1 MSIILHFLRH
11 GQTEF
16 SRDDR
21 FCGSGLDPELTA
33 EGLEMAQAFAVAYRN
48 KPWRAIYASGLRRT
62 ITTAHKATIRL
73 SPVAC

>member
-1 MSIILHFLRH
+1 MSIIVHLLRH

-16 SRDDR
+16 SRDDS

-48 KPWRAIYASGLRRT
+48 NAYRNKPWRAILRKRFAANDHYST
-62 ITTAHKATIRL
+62 
-73 SPVAC
+73 